1 MQICISKV
9 TVLMQDSDST
19 SLKENNESSISA
31 NNENENVC
39 KNQNL
44 IYIERDRDSKTSE
57 DQDHHLIQ
65 KR

>member
-9 TVLMQDSDST
+9 TVLMQDSDRT

-31 NNENENVC
+31 NNENENIC

-44 IYIERDRDSKTSE
+44 ISIERETETARLVKTKT
-57 DQDHHLIQ
+57 II
-65 KR
+65 